1 MTTEQ
6 WKVLIGLQLINVESV
21 TINTQLKIYNMEYI
35 IIKGV
40 RINIKQYGF
49 SESEILDGRLRNL
62 LEEIITT
69 VRNENKEI

>member
-1 MTTEQ
+1 MDF
-6 WKVLIGLQLINVESV
+6 
-21 TINTQLKIYNMEYI
+21 I

-40 RINIKQYGF
+40 RINIKQHGYT
-49 SESEILDGRLRNL
+49 EDEILNDFRLRNL